1 MNQATRQYLR
11 KLQKVKK
18 YLAEKGYNNWV
29 VVGSGAVFMT
39 GLLNRIPHDVD
50 MYVIGEDVYDTFFA
64 DERKKWSAEFNVD
77 GILVHIYLAPNFDF
91 MNVMEIEGIRFGM
104 NIARTFQIKAAWG
117 RDKDISDINHAISV
131 LEDIKT
137 NTPPIIKDVYIPE
150 QTPDVNI

>member
-1 MNQATRQYLR
+1 MNQATRNYLY

-18 YLAEKGYNNWV
+18 YLVEKGYTNWV

-50 MYVIGEDVYDTFFA
+50 MYIIGEDVYDTFYA

-77 GILVHIYLAPNFDF
+77 GILVHVYLAPNFDF
-91 MNVMEIEGIRFGM
+91 MNIMEINGIKFGM

-117 RDKDISDINHAISV
+117 RDKDINDINHAISV

-137 NTPPIIKDVYIPE
+137 NTPPIIKDVPIQPE
-150 QTPDVNI
+150 TSEQ